1 MMLTKRQLLILEAI
15 IRDYTSA
22 GQPIGSKTLQ
32 NQLPVHVS
40 SATIRNEMATLEKL
54 GYLIKEHS
62 SSGRYPSLK
71 GYRFYV
77 DHLVKPEKINKED
90 IQGIRASFGS
100 EFQKVDEIVATS
112 ARVLSEITNYTAISL
127 KPDSKEVRLEG
138 FRMVPFGEQQVM
150 VILVT
155 SDGSVESQIFSLPEG
170 ITGEILEPVI
180 RIINDQVVGYPLS
193 QIADR
198 LQESIVLLT
207 KYLRQPE
214 GFLDVFGRALDK
226 SLQSQFYVGGKMN
239 LLNFIDSDNVDQVK
253 ALYSLV
259 DHSQDISALL
269 GDVGPNDI
277 TVKFGNE
284 LQNQPGNYS
293 LISAHYNI
301 ENHGQGI
308 IALLGPTNMPYSKL
322 IGLLG
327 VFRQELTQRLIDY
340 YRNLDS

>member
-1 MMLTKRQLLILEAI
+1 
-15 IRDYTSA
+15 
-22 GQPIGSKTLQ
+22 
-32 NQLPVHVS
+32 
-40 SATIRNEMATLEKL
+40 
-54 GYLIKEHS
+54 
-62 SSGRYPSLK
+62 
-71 GYRFYV
+71 
-77 DHLVKPEKINKED
+77 
-90 IQGIRASFGS
+90 
-100 EFQKVDEIVATS
+100 
-112 ARVLSEITNYTAISL
+112 
-127 KPDSKEVRLEG
+127 
-138 FRMVPFGEQQVM
+138 
-150 VILVT
+150 
-155 SDGSVESQIFSLPEG
+155 
-170 ITGEILEPVI
+170 
-180 RIINDQVVGYPLS
+180 
-193 QIADR
+193 
-198 LQESIVLLT
+198 
-207 KYLRQPE
+207 
-214 GFLDVFGRALDK
+214 
-226 SLQSQFYVGGKMN
+226 MN